1 MGLVQNEYFK
11 LDSHEILSTI
21 VNDMETIIEEYLGIE
36 APWSFSHLLPLH
48 FDESEYKKMFEE
60 VLEYDPPLKDSRAK
74 ELYLRK
80 KQSFKLY
87 KDYYDLYQYFGTKL

>member
-48 FDESEYKKMFEE
+48 FDESEYKKMLEGI
-60 VLEYDPPLKDSRAK
+60 LEYEPPLKDSRAK
-74 ELYLRK
+74 ELYLKK
-80 KQSFKLY
+80 KQSFQIYKEYYELY
-87 KDYYDLYQYFGTKL
+87 EYFKNK